1 MSENSALPLDS
12 DSKAWSV
19 ILKQGSRGV
28 YSILKE
34 YSQTPK
40 SVCKCNQLFAE
51 LNWGEIFCK
60 PILTTKDMQLRW
72 FQFRILHRLL
82 PRGCYLY
89 LRHLTET
96 PMCDFCSHEEETLL
110 HLFWECLAVQ
120 SFWSDVMISRDI
132 QVELNMPLILFCL
145 DQNVQTDRRFDLI
158 ILMAKFHIFK
168 SKLQKGKPNV
178 NIFIHSLKQRAV
190 IEKYCIA
197 ASDQEE
203 RHETQPLSLADL
215 LCLE

>member
-1 MSENSALPLDS
+1 MRIYSALPLDS
-12 DSKAWSV
+12 DSKPWSV
-19 ILKQGSRGV
+19 ILKRGSRGV
-28 YSILKE
+28 YSILNE

-40 SVCKCNQLFAE
+40 SVCKWDQLFAQ

-60 PILTTKDMQLRW
+60 PILTTKD
-72 FQFRILHRLL
+72 
-82 PRGCYLY
+82 
-89 LRHLTET
+89 TK
-96 PMCDFCSHEEETLL
+96 
-110 HLFWECLAVQ
+110 
-120 SFWSDVMISRDI
+120 
-132 QVELNMPLILFCL
+132 
-145 DQNVQTDRRFDLI
+145 NVQTDRSFDLI

-190 IEKYCIA
+190 IEKYRIA